1 MEKLIKTG
9 YLFVSKI
16 EVPKMG
22 KTQRRRCEVSS
33 QRGEEAALLMVGV

>member
-1 MEKLIKTG
+1 MEKLVKTC

-22 KTQRRRCEVSS
+22 KTRRRRCEASS
-33 QRGEEAALLMVGV
+33 RRGEEAALLMVGV